1 MVCVFARPI
10 ILTVA
15 KCWDPSP
22 QGYFTLPRS
31 KCSATCI
38 SPHLLSVFLGIN
50 FLMCSPVQM
59 NPSDPLTQQRG

>member
-1 MVCVFARPI
+1 MSILSRPI

-31 KCSATCI
+31 EFTASLPPPWSNAD
-38 SPHLLSVFLGIN
+38 L
-50 FLMCSPVQM
+50 
-59 NPSDPLTQQRG
+59 